1 MLGLIK
7 KKANTLLGIDISSTS
22 VKLLELSRSGG
33 RYKVEAYAVEP
44 LPPNAVVEK
53 NIVELEGVGQ
63 ALSRVLVKAKTNLKS
78 AVVAVAGSAVIT
90 KTIEMEAGLSED
102 ELENQLKIE
111 ADQYIPYPLE
121 EVAIDFEVQGLSAR
135 NPERVDVLLAACRK
149 ENVEVREAAL
159 ALAGLTAKVVDVE
172 AYALERSYALLSSQL
187 GADTDQL
194 TVAVVDIGATMTTLP
209 AGRAIRNIDFQ
220 RGEKGEGNVVI
231 DLSDPT
237 LSPDI
242 QEQGGKIRL
251 DFAKTQLPDALR
263 VRLDVK
269 DFATPVQFVNASA
282 QSDRTSITIEPS
294 GLYDYLVYQTDNRL
308 TVSIKPMTTEDAE
321 RRKKDNFAYT
331 GEKLSLNFQDIDVRS
346 VLQLIADFTDLNLVA
361 SDTVQGNITLRLQN
375 VPWDQALDLVLK
387 TKGLDKRKLGNVLLV
402 APADEIAA
410 RERQELEA
418 QKQIAELAPLRRE
431 LIQVNYAKAADI
443 AKLFQSVTSD
453 GGQEGKEGG
462 RGSITVDDRTNS
474 IIAYQPQERLDELRR
489 IVSQLDIPV
498 RQVMIEA
505 RIVEANVGYD
515 KSLGVRW
522 GGAYHKGNWRG
533 YGKDGNIGIKDEDGM
548 NCGPIAGN
556 CTFPTTGTSKSPSPF
571 VDIGAKDATSGI
583 GIGFITDNIILDLQL
598 SAMEK
603 TGNGEIVSQPKVVTS
618 DKETAKILK
627 GQEVPYQE
635 ASSSGATSTSFK
647 EAALSLEVTPQ
658 ITPDNRIIVEV
669 KVTKDAPDFDRAL
682 NGVPPINKNE
692 VNAKIL
698 VNDGETIVIGGVFS
712 NTQSKS
718 VDKVPFLGDLPYLG
732 RLFRRDTVSD
742 VKNELLVFL
751 TPRIMNNQAI
761 AIGR

>member
-1 MLGLIK
+1 MQNKLGTK
-7 KKANTLLGIDISSTS
+7 NR
-22 VKLLELSRSGG
+22 ELSVGNTRSVTV
-33 RYKVEAYAVEP
+33 VEAKDRTRLIINLTTLSSYTTRVEGNN
-44 LPPNAVVEK
+44 LFVV
-53 NIVELEGVGQ
+53 VGNSP
-63 ALSRVLVKAKTNLKS
+63 AGASVASAAPVKAS
-78 AVVAVAGSAVIT
+78 PAPA
-90 KTIEMEAGLSED
+90 
-102 ELENQLKIE
+102 
-111 ADQYIPYPLE
+111 
-121 EVAIDFEVQGLSAR
+121 
-135 NPERVDVLLAACRK
+135 
-149 ENVEVREAAL
+149 
-159 ALAGLTAKVVDVE
+159 
-172 AYALERSYALLSSQL
+172 SYAQPIKPKPY
-187 GADTDQL
+187 
-194 TVAVVDIGATMTTLP
+194 VP

-308 TVSIKPMTTEDAE
+308 TVSIKPMTMEDAE

-443 AKLFQSVTSD
+443 AKLFQSVTSS
-453 GGQEGKEGG
+453 GEEKENS

-522 GGAYHKGNWRG
+522 GGAYHNGNWNS
-533 YGKDGNIGIKDEDGM
+533 YGKNGNMGIKDKEGY
-548 NCGPIAGN
+548 NCGPFQGQ
-556 CTFPTTGTSKSPSPF
+556 CTFPTRDNSPTPF
-571 VDIGAKDATSGI
+571 VDMGAKDATSGI

-603 TGNGEIVSQPKVVTS
+603 TGNGEVVSQPKVVTS

-627 GQEVPYQE
+627 GSEIPYQE

-669 KVTKDAPDFDRAL
+669 KVTKDAPDFQNAL

-712 NTQSKS
+712 NTQTKA

>member
-1 MLGLIK
+1 
-7 KKANTLLGIDISSTS
+7 
-22 VKLLELSRSGG
+22 
-33 RYKVEAYAVEP
+33 
-44 LPPNAVVEK
+44 
-53 NIVELEGVGQ
+53 
-63 ALSRVLVKAKTNLKS
+63 
-78 AVVAVAGSAVIT
+78 
-90 KTIEMEAGLSED
+90 
-102 ELENQLKIE
+102 
-111 ADQYIPYPLE
+111 
-121 EVAIDFEVQGLSAR
+121 
-135 NPERVDVLLAACRK
+135 
-149 ENVEVREAAL
+149 
-159 ALAGLTAKVVDVE
+159 
-172 AYALERSYALLSSQL
+172 
-187 GADTDQL
+187 
-194 TVAVVDIGATMTTLP
+194 
-209 AGRAIRNIDFQ
+209 
-220 RGEKGEGNVVI
+220 
-231 DLSDPT
+231 
-237 LSPDI
+237 
-242 QEQGGKIRL
+242 
-251 DFAKTQLPDALR
+251 
-263 VRLDVK
+263 
-269 DFATPVQFVNASA
+269 
-282 QSDRTSITIEPS
+282 
-294 GLYDYLVYQTDNRL
+294 
-308 TVSIKPMTTEDAE
+308 
-321 RRKKDNFAYT
+321 
-331 GEKLSLNFQDIDVRS
+331 
-346 VLQLIADFTDLNLVA
+346 
-361 SDTVQGNITLRLQN
+361 
-375 VPWDQALDLVLK
+375 
-387 TKGLDKRKLGNVLLV
+387 
-402 APADEIAA
+402 
-410 RERQELEA
+410 
-418 QKQIAELAPLRRE
+418 
-431 LIQVNYAKAADI
+431 
-443 AKLFQSVTSD
+443 

-522 GGAYHKGNWRG
+522 GGAYHKGNWNG

>member
-1 MLGLIK
+1 
-7 KKANTLLGIDISSTS
+7 
-22 VKLLELSRSGG
+22 
-33 RYKVEAYAVEP
+33 
-44 LPPNAVVEK
+44 
-53 NIVELEGVGQ
+53 
-63 ALSRVLVKAKTNLKS
+63 
-78 AVVAVAGSAVIT
+78 
-90 KTIEMEAGLSED
+90 
-102 ELENQLKIE
+102 
-111 ADQYIPYPLE
+111 
-121 EVAIDFEVQGLSAR
+121 
-135 NPERVDVLLAACRK
+135 
-149 ENVEVREAAL
+149 
-159 ALAGLTAKVVDVE
+159 
-172 AYALERSYALLSSQL
+172 
-187 GADTDQL
+187 
-194 TVAVVDIGATMTTLP
+194 
-209 AGRAIRNIDFQ
+209 
-220 RGEKGEGNVVI
+220 
-231 DLSDPT
+231 
-237 LSPDI
+237 
-242 QEQGGKIRL
+242 
-251 DFAKTQLPDALR
+251 
-263 VRLDVK
+263 
-269 DFATPVQFVNASA
+269 QFVNASA

-443 AKLFQSVTSD
+443 AKLFQSVTSS
-453 GGQEGKEGG
+453 GEEKENS

-522 GGAYHKGNWRG
+522 GGAYHNGNWNS
-533 YGKDGNIGIKDEDGM
+533 YGKNGNMGIKDKEGY
-548 NCGPIAGN
+548 NCGPFQGQ
-556 CTFPTTGTSKSPSPF
+556 CTFPTRDNSPTPF
-571 VDIGAKDATSGI
+571 VDMGAKDATSGI

-603 TGNGEIVSQPKVVTS
+603 TGNGEVVSQPKVVTS

-627 GQEVPYQE
+627 GSEIPYQE

-669 KVTKDAPDFDRAL
+669 KVTKDAPDFQNAL

-712 NTQSKS
+712 NTQTKA

-742 VKNELLVFL
+742 TKNELLVFL